1 MLMKATADDE
11 NPCPGYLFQEI
22 SRYGQC
28 LLEYLLERLQV
39 KSCHVK
45 LKVLKI
51 FVHLCDHGS
60 NHFLTELR
68 RNSTFIQ
75 QASVYSGPPDPIHGT
90 ALYQRVRNTA
100 QEVARL
106 LFTDTTVI
114 KNSIS
119 PTAHQTTG
127 MGSAAHK
134 SGMQGFGY
142 SPAKQGFGNDSLLD
156 KIQKAAEVVAS
167 AVLPP
172 TEHQGIRLYDN
183 HYRAVVAPAAPIE
196 VAVPACSYNLPARKP
211 KVTQRC
217 PGQIGGG
224 WEETDSVNSSSHNS
238 SREVSGHCRVS
249 TGRGSAGTGSQ
260 SGASRESSGDLSE
273 RVEAL
278 QLGDCGQ
285 EVALISKI
293 TDGSKV
299 FLSREESQHF
309 IKESS
314 TLNCEVVVDLLAK
327 KLQDPSGTVKM
338 RTMCALAC
346 LMTSD
351 LLSLE
356 QIFAATQSRLYL
368 LSEGPSGPVV
378 NKATKLLRQF
388 EALTRGSQPLHK
400 QPNSRSSH
408 HTSDNFT
415 SACTDPLDLTHPGQ
429 LPQVL
434 PEYVPHRLHG
444 LEECGRTAEAEVRA
458 GHEMVQTSSSPLPWE
473 LHRSDTNSLSLFS
486 GMELVTTSRSVS
498 ENQTEKKAMD
508 DILNVSVEENAGK
521 NRDNLT
527 DTHSTSITAEDTHF
541 YDTSVSS
548 DDTEAV
554 SAFSFLN
561 S

>member
-1 MLMKATADDE
+1 MATFMERLSFLQNVPMLMKATADDDS
-11 NPCPGYLFQEI
+11 PCPGYLFQEI
-22 SRYGQC
+22 GKISHVSLGYGQC

-75 QASVYSGPPDPIHGT
+75 QASVYSGPPDPIHDT

-106 LFTDTTVI
+106 LFTDTTAL
-114 KNSIS
+114 KNSS
-119 PTAHQTTG
+119 PAAPVVHQTMG
-127 MGSAAHK
+127 MGSAAAHTL
-134 SGMQGFGY
+134 GMQGFGN
-142 SPAKQGFGNDSLLD
+142 SPDKQGSGNDSLLD

-172 TEHQGIRLYDN
+172 TELQGIRLYDN
-183 HYRAVVAPAAPIE
+183 HYRAVVAPSASIE
-196 VAVPACSYNLPARKP
+196 VAVPACSYSLAAQKS

-224 WEETDSVNSSSHNS
+224 WEDTDSTNCSSHNS
-238 SREVSGHCRVS
+238 SQDVSAHFRGS

-260 SGASRESSGDLSE
+260 SGASRESSADLSE
-273 RVEAL
+273 RVEGL
-278 QLGDCGQ
+278 QIGDCGQ
-285 EVALISKI
+285 EMALIS
-293 TDGSKV
+293 TVTEGTRV
-299 FLSREESQHF
+299 FLSREEGQHF

-314 TLNCEVVVDLLAK
+314 TLNCEVLVDLLSK
-327 KLQDPSGTVKM
+327 KLQDPSGTIKM

-351 LLSLE
+351 LISLE
-356 QIFAATQSRLYL
+356 QIFAVTQSRLYL
-368 LSEGPSGPVV
+368 LSEGPPGAVA

-388 EALTRGSQPLHK
+388 EALTRGSQPMQQH
-400 QPNSRSSH
+400 PRSAH
-408 HTSDNFT
+408 HTSDLTSPSPESVDFT
-415 SACTDPLDLTHPGQ
+415 VVTVAQQDTDGADVQSHGCS
-429 LPQVL
+429 
-434 PEYVPHRLHG
+434 VPSESH
-444 LEECGRTAEAEVRA
+444 
-458 GHEMVQTSSSPLPWE
+458 
-473 LHRSDTNSLSLFS
+473 SDRLSLFS
-486 GMELVTTSRSVS
+486 GMELVTKSC
-498 ENQTEKKAMD
+498 QTQEDALD
-508 DILNVSVEENAGK
+508 AIFNVSLKENTEHCLTSLTEENSHL
-521 NRDNLT
+521 DL
-527 DTHSTSITAEDTHF
+527 
-541 YDTSVSS
+541 TSVSS
-548 DDTEAV
+548 GVTETM